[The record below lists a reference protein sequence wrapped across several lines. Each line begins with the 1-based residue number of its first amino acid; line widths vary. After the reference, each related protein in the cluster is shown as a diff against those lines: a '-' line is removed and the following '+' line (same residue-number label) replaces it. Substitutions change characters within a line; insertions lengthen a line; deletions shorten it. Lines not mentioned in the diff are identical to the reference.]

1 MVNCLPAKTPPVVQA
16 HSLTQ
21 IASEMTQAVTSSL
34 TSSQRVV
41 IPSHTSSQREV
52 IAASLKDSQHQTNIL
67 SVIETSQV
75 IKGATSA
82 TGLFES
88 PTEESTSSFY
98 NLNKLTITLIGVV
111 TMVMVVAGTVVSV
124 CLIVRK
130 GRRHHI
136 PKSGSLSIVTG
147 DNMAY
152 VEPKQA
158 MRMNMEKNPAYFDL
172 PPEPIYENLE

>member
-1 MVNCLPAKTPPVVQA
+1 
-16 HSLTQ
+16 
-21 IASEMTQAVTSSL
+21 MTQAVIPSL
-34 TSSQRVV
+34 TSSQRAV
-41 IPSHTSSQREV
+41 TS
-52 IAASLKDSQHQTNIL
+52 SLKDSQHQTNTL
-67 SVIETSQV
+67 SVIETPQV
-75 IKGATSA
+75 ITKGATSA
-82 TGLFES
+82 TGPSES
-88 PTEESTSSFY
+88 PTEEESTSSFY

-111 TMVMVVAGTVVSV
+111 TMVMVVTGTVVSV
-124 CLIVRK
+124 CLIVKK

-136 PKSGSLSIVTG
+136 PKSGSLPIVTG